1 MWFGLWVECAE
12 GKVAGMATSECVAM
26 RRLAMASLIVC
37 ARRQGI
43 QARFQMTATSESL
56 GAGFF
61 ASVIHMNGPCSSS
74 NGQRWMATGRKKSE
88 NGGGGGGGGGGAP
101 SLFDQWLALNPLPQT
116 SLDDVLRSSSD
127 ADSVVMLE
135 RLQQSPTSPGIQSSS
150 YGRLKPLM
158 EEEEEEEEE
167 EEQARE
173 RGEVA
178 GASRDLESSLW
189 VSEIEQEAE
198 FWNGSFSD
206 GASDS
211 GNGSVWS
218 VLGVE
223 QRGKRWDVNTK
234 HGDQDGQ
241 RRQYR
246 RFSWV
251 DTADVLYQCLCD
263 YGQMVWDNKHK
274 CFLQVNTSEGAE
286 PILVVPPMI
295 QQPTQSSCTPSEY
308 LKVLRERKDGE
319 ATTRM
324 LLALVSSS
332 AAALG
337 VFHDDVLVLHK
348 VVTAYTV
355 RAKQGK
361 AQLHYLSQGGPGRMS
376 VGGGLRAR
384 ETRRLFTHICEKL
397 NEWHKEI
404 EGCNLLF
411 YSGNMRVWNEGPHY
425 WLFLLL
431 LISLHPRF
439 MHAITQEC

>member
-1 MWFGLWVECAE
+1 
-12 GKVAGMATSECVAM
+12 MATSECVAM
-26 RRLAMASLIVC
+26 HRLAMASLIVC

-43 QARFQMTATSESL
+43 QSRFQMTATGEIL

-74 NGQRWMATGRKKSE
+74 SNVQMWLATGRKKSE
-88 NGGGGGGGGGGAP
+88 NGGGGGGGGAP

-116 SLDDVLRSSSD
+116 SLDDDLRSSSD
-127 ADSVVMLE
+127 ADSEVMLQ
-135 RLQQSPTSPGIQSSS
+135 RLQQSPASAGIQTSS

-158 EEEEEEEEE
+158 EEKEEEEEEEEE

-173 RGEVA
+173 RGEVG
-178 GASRDLESSLW
+178 GASRELESSLW
-189 VSEIEQEAE
+189 VSEFEQEAE
-198 FWNGSFSD
+198 FWI
-206 GASDS
+206 

-218 VLGVE
+218 VSGVE
-223 QRGKRWDVNTK
+223 QRGKRWDVSTK

-251 DTADVLYQCLCD
+251 DTADVLYKCLCD

-286 PILVVPPMI
+286 AIPVVPPMI

-348 VVTAYTV
+348 FLHPVVTAYTV

-361 AQLHYLSQGGPGRMS
+361 AQLHYLSQGGPGCMR
-376 VGGGLRAR
+376 VGGGL
-384 ETRRLFTHICEKL
+384 CKL

-411 YSGNMRVWNEGPHY
+411 YSGNMRVWNEVYACNNPRM
-425 WLFLLL
+425 
-431 LISLHPRF
+431 LIARDDIRWHKVPYSVRQPRLRELHRVRYGLSHGAVF
-439 MHAITQEC
+439 GTS

>member
-1 MWFGLWVECAE
+1 M
-12 GKVAGMATSECVAM
+12 AGTATSACVAM

-43 QARFQMTATSESL
+43 QARFQMIATSESL

-74 NGQRWMATGRKKSE
+74 GNVQRWMATGRKKSE

-116 SLDDVLRSSSD
+116 SLDDGLRSSSD
-127 ADSVVMLE
+127 ADSVVMLQ
-135 RLQQSPTSPGIQSSS
+135 RLQQSPTSAGIQTSS

-158 EEEEEEEEE
+158 EEEEEEEEH
-167 EEQARE
+167 ARE
-173 RGEVA
+173 RGEVG
-178 GASRDLESSLW
+178 GASRELESSLW
-189 VSEIEQEAE
+189 VSEFEQEAE
-198 FWNGSFSD
+198 FWNGSFLD

-223 QRGKRWDVNTK
+223 QRGKRWDVSTK

-274 CFLQVNTSEGAE
+274 CFLQVTFWILWERHEAE
-286 PILVVPPMI
+286 LGFGFCKFCKCI
-295 QQPTQSSCTPSEY
+295 
-308 LKVLRERKDGE
+308 DGE
-319 ATTRM
+319 NSMM
-324 LLALVSSS
+324 LCLCACVY
-332 AAALG
+332 
-337 VFHDDVLVLHK
+337 D
-348 VVTAYTV
+348 
-355 RAKQGK
+355 
-361 AQLHYLSQGGPGRMS
+361 
-376 VGGGLRAR
+376 
-384 ETRRLFTHICEKL
+384 C
-397 NEWHKEI
+397 
-404 EGCNLLF
+404 
-411 YSGNMRVWNEGPHY
+411 RV
-425 WLFLLL
+425 
-431 LISLHPRF
+431 
-439 MHAITQEC
+439 